1 MLVSNR
7 FFFSLTFSV
16 LVGAFVFVLLKT
28 QAMAA
33 GGTGSSEKFAAL
45 MHDTLY
51 LCAPLCLPQH
61 ELLDHRVSVAGRGRY
76 DKSHKR
82 GFWRHPSETSSQT

>member
-7 FFFSLTFSV
+7 LFFSLTFSV

-45 MHDTLY
+45 MHDTL
-51 LCAPLCLPQH
+51 
-61 ELLDHRVSVAGRGRY
+61 
-76 DKSHKR
+76 
-82 GFWRHPSETSSQT
+82 